1 MPPPSVAA
9 GTVVPIES
17 AGLVRPVLTEA
28 PQVLRFG
35 ESGILRERTVW
46 LQILVDERGRVRSNR
61 VLRAESI
68 PPGFAQGV
76 ERYLATLR
84 FRPGEVGGVPVK
96 VWIPYELRFFAP

>member
-1 MPPPSVAA
+1 MP
-9 GTVVPIES
+9 IDS
-17 AGLVRPVLTEA
+17 AGLVRPVLAEA

-35 ESGILRERTVW
+35 ESGILSERTVW

-61 VLRAESI
+61 VLRADRI

-84 FRPGEVGGVPVK
+84 FRPGELGGVPVK